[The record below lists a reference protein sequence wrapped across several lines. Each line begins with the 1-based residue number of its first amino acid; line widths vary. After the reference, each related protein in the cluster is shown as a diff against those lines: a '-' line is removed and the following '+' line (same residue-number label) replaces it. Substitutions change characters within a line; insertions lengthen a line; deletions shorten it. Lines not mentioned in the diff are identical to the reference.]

1 MYVQVF
7 DRKYPEK
14 RIPSIH
20 PAYYPTLGIKA
31 GDPVTFLV
39 RTFGS
44 DTGEEVWD
52 FGDGTGKVT
61 VNSGVVQKKTQTQG
75 KYAETVHS
83 FSKPGSYIVRVERIN
98 ENGFPAIGH
107 LNVVVE

>member
-1 MYVQVF
+1 
-7 DRKYPEK
+7 
-14 RIPSIH
+14 
-20 PAYYPTLGIKA
+20 LNIKP

-52 FGDGTGKVT
+52 FGDGSEKVT
-61 VNSGVVQKKTQTQG
+61 VNSGIVRSKTQNEG
-75 KYAETVHS
+75 SYASTIHS
-83 FSKPGSYIVRVERIN
+83 FKKPGHYIVRVERIN

-107 LNVVVE
+107 LHVTVTDGRKN